1 MFDSIKLYL
10 LITSKNFLLFSVFFA
25 GVFLSGCA
33 NQLPPGGGEEDKE
46 SPKLVSQTPQ
56 PNTLN
61 FHGKSITL
69 KFNKYVD
76 KRSLQDAFFI
86 SPPMGNDVE
95 FNWRGKEVEIIYAK
109 SFAEVGPNKTFVV
122 TINSTLKDIHGNAL
136 TPPIIFAFST
146 GSLIDKG
153 SISGS
158 VVNNDG
164 KMISIFA
171 YKLSGVDS
179 EYNPTKHFPDYISET
194 TISGEYKLP
203 SIAPGL
209 YRIIADYDEDKNLL
223 YTADREDYGVL
234 SRDIHINDSDE
245 VKNENFYMKKVTS
258 QTEQS
263 GPDVST
269 YFRDSLEIIFTSIET
284 GSKTVLPDQSIFIY
298 FNKYRP
304 SREDFVRNLTIKDVN
319 GVPVKIVFNWS
330 SDSLVEVFSAN
341 KFELDKSYSLALK
354 LNTAKDSVYNY
365 SMDFTVISHNSFG
378 EIKGDIRNKN
388 VTDSLPVQVHFE
400 FISKTLRPEVKYS
413 FNVSDTLFSFNN
425 IVEADYSLF
434 AYIDLNRNDKF
445 DQGNPYPFV
454 YSEPFFQYP
463 RDISIRGGWAVEDV
477 IIDFTR

>member
-1 MFDSIKLYL
+1 MGI
-10 LITSKNFLLFSVFFA
+10 FLT
-25 GVFLSGCA
+25 GCA

-46 SPKLVSQTPQ
+46 PPKLISQTPH

-61 FHGKSITL
+61 YTDRSITL

-86 SPPMGNDVE
+86 SPPMGNEVE
-95 FNWRGKEVEIIYAK
+95 FDWRGKEVEIIYPK
-109 SFAEVGPNKTFVV
+109 TFAVVGPDKTFVV

-136 TPPIIFAFST
+136 TPPINFAFST

-171 YKLSGVDS
+171 YKLGGVDS
-179 EYNPTKHFPDYISET
+179 EYNPTKHFADYISET
-194 TISGEYKLP
+194 TITGEYKL
-203 SIAPGL
+203 SNMAPGL

-223 YTADREDYGVL
+223 YTAEREDFGVL
-234 SRDIHINDSDE
+234 SRDIVINDSDE
-245 VKNENFYMKKVTS
+245 VKNENFYMKKVST
-258 QTEQS
+258 QNEKT
-263 GPDVST
+263 GPDISS
-269 YFRDSLEIIFTSIET
+269 YYHDSLDIIFSSIEN
-284 GSKTVLPDQSIFIY
+284 GSKSVLPDQSIFIY

-304 SREDFVRNLTIKDVN
+304 TREDLVRSLSNKDMM
-319 GVPVKIVFNWS
+319 GIPVKNVFNWL
-330 SDSLVEVFSAN
+330 SDSLLEVFSAN
-341 KFELDKSYSLALK
+341 KFELDKSYTLTFK
-354 LNTAKDSVYNY
+354 LNTSKDSVYNY
-365 SMDFTVISHNSFG
+365 FLGFTVISHNSFG
-378 EIKGDIRNKN
+378 EIRGEILNKN
-388 VTDSLPVQVHFE
+388 VYDSLPVQVHFE
-400 FISKTLRPEVKYS
+400 FISKTLRPQVSYS
-413 FNVSDTLFSFNN
+413 FDISDTLFSFNK

-434 AYIDLNRNDKF
+434 AYIDIKRNGKF
-445 DQGNPYPFV
+445 EYGNPYPFE